1 MGWDQWLGIGASEGW
16 QQRRLKQRPVSPLLL
31 TTPTPLS
38 LLTAAARPCAAAAA
52 AAVVAAMEPML
63 QRVLG
68 LQVGDALLIQQ
79 QARGLE
85 AFAKL
90 FGVRPD
96 LAAPAVGRWVRPS
109 SGGRAGCMAAPV
121 LWREELVQG
130 CHLLTMLLT
139 LLLLLHSLFLSCV
152 CAGCLMC

>member
-1 MGWDQWLGIGASEGW
+1 
-16 QQRRLKQRPVSPLLL
+16 
-31 TTPTPLS
+31 
-38 LLTAAARPCAAAAA
+38 
-52 AAVVAAMEPML
+52 MEPML

-90 FGVRPD
+90 FGVHPD
-96 LAAPAVGRWVRPS
+96 LAAPAVGRCVRPS
-109 SGGRAGCMAAPV
+109 SGGGAGCMAAPV
-121 LWREELVQG
+121 LLREELVQG

>member
-1 MGWDQWLGIGASEGW
+1 
-16 QQRRLKQRPVSPLLL
+16 
-31 TTPTPLS
+31 
-38 LLTAAARPCAAAAA
+38 
-52 AAVVAAMEPML
+52 ML

-96 LAAPAVGRWVRPS
+96 LAAPAVGRWVCGEDGGLASRIRVCATSFAAVVHLIAELSQAWNVPT
-109 SGGRAGCMAAPV
+109 SGAAAFLLFPRGR
-121 LWREELVQG
+121 
-130 CHLLTMLLT
+130 
-139 LLLLLHSLFLSCV
+139 V